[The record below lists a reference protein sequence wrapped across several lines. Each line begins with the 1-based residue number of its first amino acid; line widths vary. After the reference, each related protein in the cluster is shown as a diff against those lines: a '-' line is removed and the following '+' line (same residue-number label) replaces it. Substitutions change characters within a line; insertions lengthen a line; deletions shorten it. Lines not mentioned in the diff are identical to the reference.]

1 MIRNTFPS
9 TVLALTLTL
18 ATALS
23 ASAGLQKVGD
33 QSAKIFEGFQ
43 STQTPI
49 PAPVLA
55 KAKAVAVTDT
65 TEGGLIFTG
74 KSGSGVIVHRV
85 GNSWSGPVGIST
97 SGASFG
103 LSAGG
108 KATKT
113 IYLLMDNKAI
123 KQFMTDDN
131 VKFEGDIS
139 GAAGPTGVTIGNDFV
154 PNHSVYTY
162 SYTDGVFGGMSVE
175 GGVISYEKE
184 QTFKY
189 YGEPVGIKAV
199 LMGEIKPPAGAAVL
213 TSLLDK
219 YPPAQ

>member
-1 MIRNTFPS
+1 MIRYSHKS
-9 TVLALTLTL
+9 TLLALALTL
-18 ATALS
+18 ATGLT
-23 ASAGLQKVGD
+23 ASAGLQKVLD
-33 QSAKIFEGFQ
+33 QSAKILEGFQ
-43 STQTPI
+43 SSQTPI

-55 KAKAVAVTDT
+55 KAKAVAIMDT

-74 KSGSGVIVHRV
+74 KSGSGVIVSRV
-85 GNSWSGPVGIST
+85 GNGWSGPVGIST

-113 IYLLMDNKAI
+113 VYLFMDNKAI
-123 KQFMTDDN
+123 KQFMTNDN

-139 GAAGPTGVTIGNDFV
+139 GAAGPTGVSIGNDFQ

-189 YGEPVGIKAV
+189 YGEPVGVKAV
-199 LMGEIKPPAGAAVL
+199 LTGQVKAPAGAAVL
-213 TSLLDK
+213 TSVLDK
-219 YPPAQ
+219 YPPTK

>member
-18 ATALS
+18 VTALS
-23 ASAGLQKVGD
+23 ASAGLQKVVD

-43 STQTPI
+43 SSQTPI

-55 KAKAVAVTDT
+55 KAKAVAIMDT

-74 KSGSGVIVHRV
+74 KSGSGVLVHRV
-85 GNSWSGPVGIST
+85 GNGWSGPVGIST

-219 YPPAQ
+219 YPPAK